1 MSTETRMVT
10 VPLTSKGQIT
20 IPKVVRE
27 RLRIKAKGDLVGFV
41 LDPSGTRVQL
51 TRVEAI
57 PVQEDLTPEE
67 YKTLL
72 RLPRQKGG
80 RRFRTMPS
88 LIADL
93 KR

>member
-1 MSTETRMVT
+1 MARMVM

-20 IPKVVRE
+20 IPKAVRE
-27 RLRIKAKGDLVGFV
+27 LLRIRAKGDLIGFV
-41 LDPSGTRVQL
+41 LDPERHRVQL

-67 YKTLL
+67 YKKLL
-72 RLPRQKGG
+72 RLPRKKGG
-80 RRFRTMPS
+80 KRFPTMPS